1 MPNRKARRKTTK
13 ASKQRKK
20 TGGGAGNRAG
30 GNQAKFMPNSLLPM
44 RPKTSPTNG
53 LVTSLKSGMS
63 MRDALH
69 FAVKEYVE
77 GDRDYSIALFRE
89 ILKVDPNQ
97 PEALF
102 RMGVARGRKGDW
114 VESMLLLKR
123 AYALAPDQYKLLRN
137 YAIALQRMNLFEQ
150 AMDVQRRALMHEKMD
165 KRVLLHDLANGYA
178 ALNKFIEAQEYYDQ
192 VIELD
197 PDNVLLHYNRA
208 VNLQQI
214 GANDIAAESYQRA
227 LEIDP
232 NYEPA
237 LLNLASSYQHMDR
250 EDEAGILL
258 KNYIAY
264 MEQENITSEENGPYY
279 ALLRYHHRLQEFDEA
294 GRILEKIGEFEA
306 PDYTSDYWMIKA
318 ELISKTG
325 DFNKAI
331 EICEQVRMEEPD
343 HTKAYSDGADYLL
356 QLGREAE
363 AISLLNEMRIACSK
377 DEQAEHIWGI
387 AQLQFGNLKDGF
399 AAYEHR
405 YDREDMVSNAGRF
418 RHFIPHPYLT
428 NKQDAIGKRVVI
440 YLEQGIGDIIQFSRY
455 LPLLKQYAKKVILI
469 YGMDSKPF
477 KRLITAM
484 NCVDEQY
491 DKFLDLP
498 GLLDGFDT
506 HCALMSLPHIFET
519 TLETIPPPV
528 PFPIPPE
535 VVAQWQTR
543 LGTRTKPRIGLVVS
557 GNKSQGNDSNRS
569 ASLELFQD
577 LISDRAETLL
587 VQRDLRP
594 HDVEL
599 AQKLGLWHI
608 GKEFD
613 DLMDT
618 AAVYQSLD
626 LMIGVET
633 GIMHLAATQGT
644 KVWKL
649 LTTLPDW
656 RYFRVRSDSPFY
668 DSVTLFRQENYGDW
682 RELAGRTR
690 IALDQYLGSIS

>member
-1 MPNRKARRKTTK
+1 MPNRKARRKTK

-20 TGGGAGNRAG
+20 TGAGVGNRAG
-30 GNQAKFMPNSLLPM
+30 GNQARFAPNS
-44 RPKTSPTNG
+44 SPSIRSKAAPPANG
-53 LVTSLKSGMS
+53 LISGLQRGMS

-69 FAVKEYVE
+69 VAVKEYVE
-77 GDRDYSIALFRE
+77 GDRDHSIGLFRE

-102 RMGVARGRKGDW
+102 RMGVTRGRKGDW

-137 YAIALQRMNLFEQ
+137 YAIALQRMNLFEE
-150 AMDVQRRALMHEKMD
+150 AMDVQRKALMHEKMD
-165 KRVLLHDLANGYA
+165 KKVLLHDLANGYA

-197 PDNVLLHYNRA
+197 PDNILLHYNRA
-208 VNLQQI
+208 VNLQQM

-227 LEIDP
+227 LAIDP
-232 NYEPA
+232 YYEPA
-237 LLNLASSYQHMDR
+237 VLNLASSYQHMDR
-250 EDEAGILL
+250 EDEAGVLL
-258 KNYIAY
+258 KNYITY

-279 ALLRYHHRLQEFDEA
+279 ALLHYHHRLQEFDEA
-294 GRILEKIGEFEA
+294 GRILEKIGKLEA
-306 PDYTSDYWMIKA
+306 PDHTPGYWMIKA

-343 HTKAYSDGADYLL
+343 HTKAYSDGAEYLL
-356 QLGREAE
+356 QLGREEE
-363 AISLLNEMRIACSK
+363 AISLLDEMRVVCSK
-377 DEQAEHIWGI
+377 DEQAEHMWGV

-455 LPLLKQYAKKVILI
+455 LPLMKQYAKKVILV

-498 GLLDGFDT
+498 GLLDAFDT

-535 VVAQWQTR
+535 VVAQWQNR
-543 LGTRTKPRIGLVVS
+543 LGPRTKPRIGLVVS

-599 AQKLGLWHI
+599 AQQLGLWHI
-608 GKEFD
+608 GKEFG

-618 AAVYQSLD
+618 AATYQSLD
-626 LMIGVET
+626 LIIGVET

-656 RYFRVRSDSPFY
+656 RYFRGRSDSPFY